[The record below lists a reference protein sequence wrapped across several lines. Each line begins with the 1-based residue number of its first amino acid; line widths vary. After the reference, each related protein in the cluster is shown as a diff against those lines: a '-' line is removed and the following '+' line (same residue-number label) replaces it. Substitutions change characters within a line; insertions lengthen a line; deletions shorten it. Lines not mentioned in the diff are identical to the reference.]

1 MTGTSDFMSGFMTG
15 QNSDRG
21 DMYGAGGYWI
31 WIILIFALFGFG
43 GNGWGNRNEQVD
55 IDTRFLERDI
65 FNTNQNVSNTACQT
79 QRDVLSSNDSL
90 QRDVLENRYNAQ
102 ICCCN
107 TEKEVLENRY
117 QNALQTQTL
126 SSQMSE
132 CCCGINKNIEAVRAE
147 NYKNTCEITNAI
159 HSEGELT
166 RALINNNTMQDLRDR
181 LNERDRDLQSANL
194 QISQI
199 SQTNNI
205 VNSLRPV
212 PQPAYLTC
220 SPYFAYNYG
229 FNGCNNGCGGCGCCN
244 L

>member
-15 QNSDRG
+15 QNSDKG

-43 GNGWGNRNEQVD
+43 GNGWCNRNEQIDV
-55 IDTRFLERDI
+55 DTRFLERDI

-79 QRDVLSSNDSL
+79 QRDVLSSNASL

-117 QNALQTQTL
+117 QNSLQTQTL

-132 CCCGINKNIEAVRAE
+132 CCCGINRNIDSVRAE

-229 FNGCNNGCGGCGCCN
+229 FNNGCGCNNCCGCN
-244 L
+244 I